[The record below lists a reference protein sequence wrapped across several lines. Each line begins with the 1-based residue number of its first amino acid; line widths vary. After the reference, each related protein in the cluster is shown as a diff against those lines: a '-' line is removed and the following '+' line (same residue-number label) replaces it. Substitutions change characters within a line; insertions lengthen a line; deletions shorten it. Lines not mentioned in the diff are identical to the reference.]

1 MTTCCNVI
9 IHFKHLAWC
18 LAGIQ
23 SLLVVAAVLI
33 IIYSSTLIICPQQ
46 YNKVTL
52 SNRQFSVLI
61 SFPLPTSL
69 EAVPSHFQLSWSDQL
84 LFITLQPPFA
94 GTSSSTES
102 LSAAIPL
109 CQIHYSARVSHAYLQ
124 LQTSPTLTASKSLL
138 LTLSLVSAQTQL
150 STPCLH
156 LDISEAGLMIL
167 TLFPL
172 F

>member
-1 MTTCCNVI
+1 MVS
-9 IHFKHLAWC
+9 
-18 LAGIQ
+18 GIQ

-109 CQIHYSARVSHAYLQ
+109 RQIHYSSARVSHAYLQ

-156 LDISEAGLMIL
+156 LDISKAGLMIL
-167 TLFPL
+167 TLYPL